1 MTSTAEPTLEA
12 ISDVVA
18 KTGCRERQAKL
29 YLKVRS
35 YLKIKCHCG
44 FEGDLLLV
52 SNQLNRKAEMM

>member
-1 MTSTAEPTLEA
+1 MTSTAEPTVEA

-29 YLKVRS
+29 YLKVSPCLNRKYS
-35 YLKIKCHCG
+35 RD

-52 SNQLNRKAEMM
+52 SNQLNRKAAMM

>member
-29 YLKVRS
+29 YLKVRPC
-35 YLKIKCHCG
+35 LKRKCSRD
-44 FEGDLLLV
+44 FEGDLLFV
-52 SNQLNRKAEMM
+52 SNRLNRKAAMM